1 MLEEKSGFLF
11 VLLRKS
17 GQIYLFYYFSYEPFL
32 RYKSPRKFTLS
43 KVQLPFC
50 SFHRLAPNRL
60 LETLRLRN

>member
-1 MLEEKSGFLF
+1 MLEEKSGVFF

-17 GQIYLFYYFSYEPFL
+17 GQIYFSYEPFL

-50 SFHRLAPNRL
+50 SFHRLAPNRP